1 MACTTTWIIRIN
13 DAMARVVVSVTN
25 DLVGDRRVAKVCG
38 SLHDAG
44 HDVLLLGCIKGRTG
58 EIRTPYRV
66 RRMKMLARR
75 GFLFYME
82 YNVRLFFILLFTR
95 KDVLLCNDTDA
106 LVANYA
112 ASVVCRRPLVF
123 DAHELFPEV
132 PELVGR
138 RFVKWFWT
146 KIEDF
151 IFPRLRH
158 CYTVCQSIADYYAN
172 RYGTRMG
179 VVRNIPVMTMPQLP
193 AVLPSAV
200 PVGKKMLLYQG
211 AVNVGRGLEWVIP
224 AMRWLDDCV
233 LVICGNGDLL
243 DEMKALAVREGVAE
257 RVVFTGRIPAGE
269 LDAYTV
275 QADAG
280 LVLLDNLGLSYYYS
294 LPNRIFDFMKF
305 GVPVLATDFP
315 EIRRVVDACKSG
327 LLTSTHDPQEVARLI
342 REMLSE
348 WGTPAVKER
357 IRAQAARFDW
367 RNEAKIVLATVDA
380 ALQHK

>member
-1 MACTTTWIIRIN
+1 
-13 DAMARVVVSVTN
+13 MARVVVSVTN
-25 DLVGDRRVAKVCG
+25 DLVGDRRVAKVCA
-38 SLHDAG
+38 SLHSAG
-44 HDVLLLGCIKGRTG
+44 HDVLLLGCIKGRTAG
-58 EIRTPYRV
+58 IERPYRV
-66 RRMKMLARR
+66 RRMKMLARK

-82 YNVRLFFILLFTR
+82 FNVRLFFILLFTR
-95 KDVLLCNDTDA
+95 KDALLCNDTDA
-106 LVANYA
+106 LAANYA
-112 ASVVCRRPLVF
+112 ASVVCRCPLVF

-146 KIEDF
+146 RLEDF

-158 CYTVCQSIADYYAN
+158 CYTVCQSIADYYAE
-172 RYGTRMG
+172 RYGIRMG
-179 VVRNIPVMTMPQLP
+179 VVRNIPVMSAPRLP
-193 AVLPSAV
+193 AGQPCPV
-200 PVGKKMLLYQG
+200 PEGKRMILYQG
-211 AVNVGRGLEWVIP
+211 AVNVGRGLEWAIP

-243 DEMKALAVREGVAE
+243 EEMQALAVSEGVAG
-257 RVVFTGRIPAGE
+257 RVVFTGRIPAEE

-315 EIRRVVDACKSG
+315 EIRRVVDGCKSG
-327 LLTSTHDPQEVARLI
+327 ILTSTHSPEEIARLI
-342 REMLSE
+342 REMLAE
-348 WGTPAVKER
+348 WGTPAAKER
-357 IRAQAARFDW
+357 LRSQASRFDW
-367 RNEAKIVLATVDA
+367 REEAKVVLATVDD
-380 ALQHK
+380 ALKQK

>member
-1 MACTTTWIIRIN
+1 
-13 DAMARVVVSVTN
+13 MARVVVSVTN
-25 DLVGDRRVAKVCG
+25 DLVGDRRVAKVCA
-38 SLHDAG
+38 SLHSAG
-44 HDVLLLGCIKGRTG
+44 HDVLLLGCIKGRTAG
-58 EIRTPYRV
+58 IERPYRV
-66 RRMKMLARR
+66 RRMKMLARK

-82 YNVRLFFILLFTR
+82 FNVRLFFILLFTR
-95 KDVLLCNDTDA
+95 KDALLCNDTDA
-106 LVANYA
+106 LAANYA
-112 ASVVCRRPLVF
+112 ASVVCRCPLVF

-146 KIEDF
+146 RLEDF

-158 CYTVCQSIADYYAN
+158 CYTVCQSIADYYAE
-172 RYGTRMG
+172 RYGIRMG
-179 VVRNIPVMTMPQLP
+179 VVRNIPVMSAPRLP
-193 AVLPSAV
+193 ARLPGPV
-200 PVGKKMLLYQG
+200 PEGKRMILYQG
-211 AVNVGRGLEWVIP
+211 AVNVGRGLEWAIP

-243 DEMKALAVREGVAE
+243 EEMRALALREGVAG
-257 RVVFTGRIPAGE
+257 RVVFTGRIPAEE

-315 EIRRVVDACKSG
+315 EIRRVVDGCKSG
-327 LLTSTHDPQEVARLI
+327 ILTSTHSPEEIARLI
-342 REMLSE
+342 REMLAE
-348 WGTPAVKER
+348 WGTPAAKER
-357 IRAQAARFDW
+357 LRSQASRFDW
-367 RNEAKIVLATVDA
+367 REEAKVVLATVDD
-380 ALQHK
+380 ALKQK